1 MKTTQVKSPLAATVR
16 TAGLLLL
23 LLTALPALA
32 GNSNKWRMEF
42 SGKAKVDGEIE
53 LSFKPKDGEAMQLV
67 IAVPRRTSE
76 NRAAALV
83 RDSIRAKFGKDV
95 YHTEVDD
102 GEDVLVKTRGSTP
115 NFELTVL
122 RNTATGLRLN
132 LDQE

>member
-1 MKTTQVKSPLAATVR
+1 MKTTQVKSALTATIR

-23 LLTALPALA
+23 LAALPALA

-67 IAVPRRTSE
+67 IAIPRRTSE
-76 NRAAALV
+76 NRAAALA
-83 RDSIRAKFGKDV
+83 RDSILAKFGKDI

-115 NFELTVL
+115 DFELTVL